1 MLSKKTK
8 LASAVGLAVV
18 ASGAMAT
25 PTFDW
30 THADGAFSAE
40 GSASATSFNAP
51 TITATMGAE
60 YAKDDLITLAFSS
73 NFLSTFTPGSSITA
87 YKACSNEANTPATIA
102 GTATENGGVVTL
114 GLISNTANS
123 ATYRVA
129 NSTDAVTSANNSGTN
144 ATECANTRAT
154 LNTTIGVPFSL
165 GTLTFDGPTVAAA
178 GTLTGTYS
186 ATLSNGV
193 TALDGGET
201 AIADLAGTAATTDDA
216 NAILYFGDQ
225 YSIDA
230 SASSQTALLNGEI
243 DVTASPTRS
252 LFNSTQGTIRDQD
265 ILTIDLDEATT
276 VAIAGATPAM
286 TAAAQATDEVVTVVV
301 SGDFSYLVDSDTSTA
316 GLQNTAAVATCATNA
331 ATETFAADGSS
342 ITITCAS
349 GDFGNV
355 VLTIDATA
363 NAALTTTAP
372 ALTPGAYTMAASMT
386 YIDSGT
392 DLNNAIDAN
401 DVAGSETLA
410 AAGTSAGAWT
420 LNGSTS
426 TIQAYPVGSNIE
438 QFVWVTNS
446 GTTAGDITMTATQGG
461 TTSAECALGSAGAKT
476 LTSVSSAVNTCL
488 TAAGVTSGRAQ
499 VALTVNAA
507 AASVNVYAA
516 YKVTSAD
523 DRLALTV
530 TDGITD

>member
-1 MLSKKTK
+1 
-8 LASAVGLAVV
+8 
-18 ASGAMAT
+18 MA
-25 PTFDW
+25 
-30 THADGAFSAE
+30 
-40 GSASATSFNAP
+40 
-51 TITATMGAE
+51 
-60 YAKDDLITLAFSS
+60 
-73 NFLSTFTPGSSITA
+73 
-87 YKACSNEANTPATIA
+87 
-102 GTATENGGVVTL
+102 
-114 GLISNTANS
+114 
-123 ATYRVA
+123 
-129 NSTDAVTSANNSGTN
+129 
-144 ATECANTRAT
+144 
-154 LNTTIGVPFSL
+154 
-165 GTLTFDGPTVAAA
+165 
-178 GTLTGTYS
+178 
-186 ATLSNGV
+186 
-193 TALDGGET
+193 
-201 AIADLAGTAATTDDA
+201 
-216 NAILYFGDQ
+216 
-225 YSIDA
+225 
-230 SASSQTALLNGEI
+230 
-243 DVTASPTRS
+243 
-252 LFNSTQGTIRDQD
+252 
-265 ILTIDLDEATT
+265 
-276 VAIAGATPAM
+276 
-286 TAAAQATDEVVTVVV
+286 
-301 SGDFSYLVDSDTSTA
+301 
-316 GLQNTAAVATCATNA
+316 
-331 ATETFAADGSS
+331 
-342 ITITCAS
+342 
-349 GDFGNV
+349 NV

-488 TAAGVTSGRAQ
+488 TAAGMTSGRAQ

>member
-18 ASGAMAT
+18 ASGAIAV

-40 GSASATSFNAP
+40 GSASAASFDAP
-51 TITATMGAE
+51 AITATMGAE
-60 YAKDDLITLAFSS
+60 YAKDDLITLTFSS
-73 NFLSTFTPGSSITA
+73 DFLSTFTPGSSIVA
-87 YKACSNEANTPATIA
+87 YKPCSNEANTPATIA

-114 GLISNTANS
+114 GLISNTTNS

-129 NSTDAVTSANNSGTN
+129 NSTDAVTSANDANTDAN
-144 ATECANTRAT
+144 ECADTRAT
-154 LNTTIGVPFSL
+154 LNTTIGVPFGL
-165 GTLTFDGPTVAAA
+165 GTLTFDGPSVAAA

-193 TALDGGET
+193 TALDGGST
-201 AIADLAGTAATTDDA
+201 AIADLGSTGTADDA

-225 YSIDA
+225 YSVDVA
-230 SASSQTALLNGEI
+230 TGTDTALFNGEI

-252 LFNSTQGTIRDQD
+252 LFTASGTDANKD
-265 ILTIDLDEATT
+265 ILTVDIDEATQVT
-276 VAIAGATPAM
+276 IGGNLRTM
-286 TAAAQATDEVVTVVV
+286 TAAAQATDEVITVVV

-316 GLQNTAAVATCATNA
+316 GLQNTAATATCNNVA
-331 ATETFAADGSS
+331 ATETFAADAS
-342 ITITCAS
+342 TITVTCGS
-349 GDFGNV
+349 GDVGNV

-372 ALTPGAYTMAASMT
+372 ALVPGAYTMAASMT

-392 DLNNAIDAN
+392 DLNNGIDAN

-426 TIQAYPVGSNIE
+426 TIQAYPVGTNIE

-446 GTTAGDITMTATQGG
+446 GTTAGDIWIFRFRKSSLTRLNNSFGLTAFFKLRV
-461 TTSAECALGSAGAKT
+461 TSPEISIPLS
-476 LTSVSSAVNTCL
+476 LNVSS
-488 TAAGVTSGRAQ
+488 
-499 VALTVNAA
+499 
-507 AASVNVYAA
+507 
-516 YKVTSAD
+516 K
-523 DRLALTV
+523 
-530 TDGITD
+530 I